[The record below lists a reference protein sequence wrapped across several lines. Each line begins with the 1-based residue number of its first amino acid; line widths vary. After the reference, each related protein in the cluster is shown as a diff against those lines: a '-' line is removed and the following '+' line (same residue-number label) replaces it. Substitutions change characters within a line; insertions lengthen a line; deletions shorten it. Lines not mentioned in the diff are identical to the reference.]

1 MTEEAL
7 RTEAAKWLRVQDAR
21 FQGELP
27 WGILTT
33 GFTTDTGIHI
43 TFAGQKGIWKPRC
56 FERIPLAIRTT
67 YEGPYDDEPRE
78 DGLLRYRYRTGG
90 PNHPD
95 NLGLREA
102 YRTRTPLIYLVAI
115 RRGVYQAVW
124 PVIIVRDNPDD
135 MSCDVLVEPSYILG
149 ATDQSTVDIDTLQ
162 GESALSIRRYVARK
176 TLQRIHQ
183 TAFRSRVVAAYQCR
197 CTLCRL
203 GHKELLDAAHIV
215 ADKDPLGDPVV
226 PNGLCLC
233 KIHHAAF
240 DANLIGVSADYRV
253 KVQPSVLAETDGPM
267 LQHGLK
273 SLEGSR
279 IALPHRIQDR
289 PDRERLD
296 TRFAKF
302 LEAAS

>member
-1 MTEEAL
+1 MDEEAL
-7 RTEAAKWLRVQDAR
+7 RTEAFAWLRVQDAR

-27 WGILTT
+27 WEVLTT
-33 GFTTDTGIHI
+33 GFTTAAGIHI

-67 YEGPYDDEPRE
+67 FEGPYDDEPRE
-78 DGLLRYRYRTGG
+78 DGLLRYRYRKEG
-90 PNHPD
+90 PDHPD

-135 MSCDVLVEPSYILG
+135 RSCDVLVEPSYILG
-149 ATDQSTVDIDTLQ
+149 AIDQSTVDFDELQ
-162 GESALSIRRYVARK
+162 GESALSIRKYVSRK

-183 TAFRSRVVAAYQCR
+183 TAFRSRVVAAYQNQ

-203 GHKELLDAAHIV
+203 KHRELLDAAHII
-215 ADKDPLGDPVV
+215 ADKEALGDPVV

-240 DANLIGVSADYRV
+240 DANLIGVSEHYRV
-253 KVQPSVLAETDGPM
+253 KVRPSVLEESDGPM

-273 SLEGSR
+273 GLEGAG
-279 IALPHRIQDR
+279 IEVPHRPQDR
-289 PDRERLD
+289 PDRERLSI
-296 TRFAKF
+296 RFRQF